1 MNIRLL
7 KNNNA
12 IELVLLLLCPFLSLL
27 CSIHGVYKGKLNN
40 LWIISV
46 VMSFAAFISPPF
58 ADLYRHTLDYLHFMK
73 YEYDGYIFFGTSFDF
88 VLYSLSHLF
97 AKYNIPFEYVRAI
110 FVFITYQCSF
120 FIYRTIL
127 KQNNFSTNSIEGVC
141 LFWIFFLTVP
151 FIWIVNGLRMATACY
166 LAAVGYIFFEQKKY
180 YIGVEFFIFSLC
192 FHFGSLLFFP
202 VFLYS
207 IFPLI
212 KINKKSFLIIS
223 VLALGVGAL
232 MFQFLPD
239 SVIQNLNMEKQV
251 DLYVNKSQENFADTM
266 SFNGLIAMYLERIT
280 LWGVLFCMLLGISCV
295 EHLYASKIYAYFV
308 FLFLLLPFTILYQKF
323 SLFIIPVILFLFF
336 RSIQGERVYKWF
348 VILGIITTFSYMY
361 GYRKPLLATPY
372 YKLLTTPIYMFVNA
386 NTKETLNEASV
397 LK

>member
-1 MNIRLL
+1 MNIRFL

-12 IELVLLLLCPFLSLL
+12 IELVLLVLCPFLSLL
-27 CSIHGVYKGKLNN
+27 CSIHGVHKGKLNN

-58 ADLYRHTLDYLHFMK
+58 ADLYRHTLDYLHYMK

-120 FIYRTIL
+120 FIYKTIL
-127 KQNNFSTNSIEGVC
+127 RQNNFSTNSFEGVC

-151 FIWIVNGLRMATACY
+151 FIWVVNGLRMATACY

-180 YIGVEFFIFSLC
+180 FLGVEFAVLSLC

-207 IFPLI
+207 AFPLV

-223 VLALGVGAL
+223 AFAIGVGVL
-232 MFQFLPD
+232 LLKFLPD
-239 SVIQNLNMEKQV
+239 SVIQSLNMEKQV

-266 SFNGLIAMYLERIT
+266 SFNGLIAMYLERIA
-280 LWGVLFCMLLGISCV
+280 LWGVLFCMLFGVSCV
-295 EHLYASKIYAYFV
+295 EHKDSSKIYAYFI

-336 RSIQGERVYKWF
+336 RNIQEERVYKWLA
-348 VILGIITTFSYMY
+348 ILGIITTFSYMY

-372 YKLLTTPIYMFVNA
+372 CKLLTTPFYMFVNA
-386 NTKETLNEASV
+386 NTKEALKDASA